1 MRLRREEG
9 GGGGEEKRRVKTRG
23 GRGQEESLWLMRF
36 LMCVSLLSGLD
47 STNAQITEYEEQLK
61 KLQQTLDIEKVKKAE
76 AINKLTQVRQ
86 FYF

>member
-1 MRLRREEG
+1 MW
-9 GGGGEEKRRVKTRG
+9 
-23 GRGQEESLWLMRF
+23 S
-36 LMCVSLLSGLD
+36 VSPPSGLD

-86 FYF
+86 VYF